1 MGQATK
7 TDINQGHTLVM
18 MSCIYYVSQLPNEEA
33 FRVKCRES
41 LVELKEAFCGKKVY
55 LRERKRER
63 D

>member
-18 MSCIYYVSQLPNEEA
+18 MSCIYYVSQLPNAEA

-41 LVELKEAFCGKKVY
+41 LKVISRVEGSL
-55 LRERKRER
+55 LW
-63 D
+63 